1 MRSPSP
7 EERDRIERKC
17 GSTWPFPNDICSNCL
32 IDLMKDD
39 TEVKAR
45 FREFRKHLN
54 KKMLE
59 DAGEAVRSGV
69 LHVMNWA
76 DQAVERWGP
85 K

>member
-1 MRSPSP
+1 
-7 EERDRIERKC
+7 
-17 GSTWPFPNDICSNCL
+17 
-32 IDLMKDD
+32 MKDD